1 KRATALCLWVT
12 DNNRTFSVGP
22 VAVDKAAN
30 WMLASTLLHSDG
42 NLHPL
47 QRRGNGEGRVT
58 SLSRLTEELSAIKS
72 VLSNWVQNDLFFSSL
87 SMPMTC
93 LVAVL
98 SDGANNDTWNDEYRC
113 LHATVMNAKKAK
125 YELQLTGFESRA
137 IRPVDTRGDK
147 VRHVFLSHNFT
158 LVASVIIE
166 EAPSGN
172 TPLLTAMLAST
183 ASNHAMGLSCSHNKK
198 WEMAFEGKTTTR
210 SSNWER
216 KKDYEVALMLQGNKA
231 SVYIDGQSLGA
242 GRGAVNRRE
251 AT

>member
-1 KRATALCLWVT
+1 
-12 DNNRTFSVGP
+12 
-22 VAVDKAAN
+22 
-30 WMLASTLLHSDG
+30 ASTLLYSDG
-42 NLHPL
+42 NLHLL

-72 VLSNWVQNDLFFSSL
+72 VLSNWVQKDIFFSSL
-87 SMPMTC
+87 SMPTAC

-98 SDGANNDTWNDEYRC
+98 SDAANNDTWNDEYLC
-113 LHATVMNAKKAK
+113 LNATVMNAKKVK

-147 VRHVFLSHNFT
+147 VRHVFLSHKCEV
-158 LVASVIIE
+158 VASVTIE

-172 TPLLTAMLAST
+172 TPLLTAMLANT
-183 ASNHAMGLSCSHNKK
+183 ASNLAMERSCSHNKK
-198 WEMAFEGKTTTR
+198 WEMAFEGTTTTQ
-210 SSNWER
+210 SGSWER
-216 KKDYEVALMLQGNKA
+216 KKEYQVVLMLQGNKA

-242 GRGAVNRRE
+242 GRGAVGRRE

>member
-1 KRATALCLWVT
+1 
-12 DNNRTFSVGP
+12 
-22 VAVDKAAN
+22 
-30 WMLASTLLHSDG
+30 MLTSTLLHSDG
-42 NLHPL
+42 NLHLL
-47 QRRGNGEGRVT
+47 QRRDNGEGRVT

-87 SMPMTC
+87 SIPTAC

-98 SDGANNDTWNDEYRC
+98 SDAANNDTWNDEYRC
-113 LHATVMNAKKAK
+113 LHATVKNAKKVK

-137 IRPVDTRGDK
+137 IWPVNTRGNQ

-158 LVASVIIE
+158 LVVLVIIE

-172 TPLLTAMLAST
+172 TPLLAATLANTEANLAMER
-183 ASNHAMGLSCSHNKK
+183 SCSHNKK
-198 WEMAFEGKTTTR
+198 WGTAFEGTTTTQ